1 MIQLTLANQGSPGNY
16 RPTLKVLQKQV
27 LKNNWIPGCWKKYLN
42 KFNST
47 DNWLEFIKNSRCRK
61 KFSGKIQIKT
71 GIFTNAAFGNER
83 CLIYPKFG
91 GKKYFIISVLYKILY
106 KLVLASPFMKRLK
119 ENS

>member
-1 MIQLTLANQGSPGNY
+1 MIQLTLANQSSPGNY

-47 DNWLEFIKNSRCRK
+47 HNWLEFIKNSRCRK

-91 GKKYFIISVLYKILY
+91 GKTIFHHKCSIQDSLQTSPCKPVHEKIEG
-106 KLVLASPFMKRLK
+106 K
-119 ENS
+119 